1 MKSKI
6 HKKIYG
12 NKDRLEIKVI
22 IQTNGK
28 DKVYDASQF
37 NGFVFGGFSSRF
49 WIAKNQI
56 NLKST

>member
-28 DKVYDASQF
+28 DKVYDAS
-37 NGFVFGGFSSRF
+37 
-49 WIAKNQI
+49 
-56 NLKST
+56 